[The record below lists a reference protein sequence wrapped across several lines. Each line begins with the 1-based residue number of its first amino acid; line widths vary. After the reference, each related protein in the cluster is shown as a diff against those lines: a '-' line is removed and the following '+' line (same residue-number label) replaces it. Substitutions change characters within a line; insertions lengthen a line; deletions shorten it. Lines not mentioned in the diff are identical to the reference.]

1 MARILVVEDDEQLR
15 ENITEQLQ
23 LNRHQVQSAT
33 NGVEAFTLLPT
44 FLPNLILCDI
54 MMPEMDGIDFIRA
67 VKRNASYR
75 SIPFIFLTAKVSQQD
90 LIRGLEEG
98 AVDYLAKPFL
108 HRELLLKINNIT
120 TQQTEYLVNALHQES
135 DESPD
140 FQFAR
145 QFTQQLELHFEN
157 ASFTA
162 DQMAECMNM
171 SLSALQRNLKDQFQH
186 SFSDL
191 LKGYRLRKAMNYLS
205 QTDQS
210 VQSIAARCGFGSLSY
225 FSFCFKATNHLSP
238 LRFRAI
244 NRRELPM
251 VAE

>member
-15 ENITEQLQ
+15 ENISEQLE
-23 LNRHQVQSAT
+23 LNRHQVKSAT
-33 NGVEAFTLLPT
+33 NGVQAFNLLPA

-67 VKRNASYR
+67 VKRNPSYR

-90 LIRGLEEG
+90 LIQGLEEG
-98 AVDYLAKPFL
+98 AIDYLAKPFL
-108 HRELLLKINNIT
+108 HKELLLKVNNIT
-120 TQQTEYLVNALHQES
+120 AQQTEYLLHALRQES
-135 DESPD
+135 DEAPD

-145 QFTQQLELHFEN
+145 QFTNQLDIHFEN

-162 DQMAECMNM
+162 DQMAENMNM

-210 VQSIAARCGFGSLSY
+210 VQCIASRCGFSSLSY
-225 FSFCFKATNHLSP
+225 FSFCFKAMNQLSP

-244 NRRELPM
+244 NRREQPF
-251 VAE
+251 VPE